1 MRWVS
6 IGGYKGRVG
15 IGGKSGFG
23 GRVWRHGIER
33 DLVLVCLMEMR
44 SEWFINWAI
53 VWPTC
58 MDGPDMYCILYMLT
72 VEDMAL
78 GFFFFFFFNCNFY
91 YRPA

>member
-1 MRWVS
+1 M
-6 IGGYKGRVG
+6 
-15 IGGKSGFG
+15 IGGKWGFG

-78 GFFFFFFFNCNFY
+78 GFFFFFFFFNCNFY

>member
-1 MRWVS
+1 M
-6 IGGYKGRVG
+6 
-15 IGGKSGFG
+15 GFW
-23 GRVWRHGIER
+23 RESWRHGIER

-78 GFFFFFFFNCNFY
+78 GFFFFFF
-91 YRPA
+91 